1 MLTLLEKVN
10 LLQKA
15 PVFQGVHTESLAR
28 VAAVAQEVSWD
39 GQQLLFRAND
49 AADTLFVLLDGGGG
63 LLRDGEGTRRLGPNE
78 AVGGLAGPAGDS
90 PTESAQNTRAVRA
103 LRIS

>member
-28 VAAVAQEVSWD
+28 VAAVGQEVSW
-39 GQQLLFRAND
+39 GAQQLLFRAND
-49 AADTLFVLLDGGGG
+49 AADTLFFLLDGGGA
-63 LLRDGEGTRRLGPNE
+63 LLREGKVTRKLGPNE
-78 AVGGLAGPAGDS
+78 GVGGLAVLPRDPHTQSAKHTPAG
-90 PTESAQNTRAVRA
+90 
-103 LRIS
+103 